1 MCLGPSQHP
10 LMVAS
15 LLPDVFK
22 EPNNLVFFLVVP
34 FRTLSCLCELAF
46 RTYVYYSV
54 TELSN
59 VLISTSTIVLLIFS
73 YLLVIFIGLF
83 EVIFR
88 ISFNTI
94 VVSTSCSLLLRAF
107 FVPANII
114 VSNVGI
120 SETFM
125 NSIEEFGQ
133 SFKETMIRI
142 CSILNASVNV
152 LKNVFRSN
160 HVAPQP
166 QEQIEIEE

>member
-1 MCLGPSQHP
+1 
-10 LMVAS
+10 MVVS
-15 LLPDVFK
+15 LLPEVVK

-88 ISFNTI
+88 IGIDTV

-107 FVPANII
+107 LVPANII
-114 VSNVGI
+114 ASNVGT
-120 SETFM
+120 SQTFM
-125 NSIEEFGQ
+125 NSVEEFGQ
-133 SFKETMIRI
+133 SLKDLMIKI
-142 CSILNASVNV
+142 YSILNASVNV

-160 HVAPQP
+160 HVAPQA